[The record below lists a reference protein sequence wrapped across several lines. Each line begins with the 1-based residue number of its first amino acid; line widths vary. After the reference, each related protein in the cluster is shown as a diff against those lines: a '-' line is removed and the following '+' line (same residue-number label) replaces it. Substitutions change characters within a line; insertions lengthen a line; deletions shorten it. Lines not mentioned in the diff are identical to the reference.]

1 MIVNKDGGTFKGV
14 IKTKEA
20 KGTFKHVEE
29 VEDLVSKI
37 EVGNQDSKGYEFY
50 KDGSVFNGTIR
61 NSKVS
66 SNKPKRRTTGW

>member
-20 KGTFKHVEE
+20 KGTFKVVEE

-37 EVGNQDSKGYEFY
+37 EVGN
-50 KDGSVFNGTIR
+50 
-61 NSKVS
+61 
-66 SNKPKRRTTGW
+66 